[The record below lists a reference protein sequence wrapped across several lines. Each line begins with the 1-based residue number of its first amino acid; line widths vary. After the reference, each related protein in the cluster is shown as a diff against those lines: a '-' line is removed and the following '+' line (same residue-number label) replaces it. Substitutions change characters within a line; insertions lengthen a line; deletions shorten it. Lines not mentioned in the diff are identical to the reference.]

1 MHSQI
6 TQQKIIL
13 QRPFISFRFAT
24 SNNLMMKKIFLSI
37 MILMLMVSCSKYQ
50 KILKSTDLNFKFEKA
65 VMYYEKEDFNR
76 ALPLLEELSTAF
88 RGSAKAEEVNY
99 YYAYCHYSLGEYLL
113 ASYLFDTYAK
123 TYPNGK
129 HTEEC
134 QYITAYCFY
143 LESPIYKLDS
153 KNTYKA
159 INQLQL
165 FTNLYPKSERVEQ
178 CNNLID
184 ELREK
189 LAKKAF
195 FNAKQYVITEYHK
208 SAIIALQN
216 VLIDFPGSKYEQE
229 IYFLIVESSFQLA
242 KNSISTKKQERLEN
256 TIDAFHEFIEKY
268 PESQFLK
275 QAKNIEQKTLKL
287 IETIKQT

>member
-1 MHSQI
+1 
-6 TQQKIIL
+6 
-13 QRPFISFRFAT
+13 
-24 SNNLMMKKIFLSI
+24 MKKIFLSI

-88 RGSAKAEEVNY
+88 RGSEKAEEVNY

-134 QYITAYCFY
+134 QYITADCLY

-229 IYFLIVESSFQLA
+229 I
-242 KNSISTKKQERLEN
+242 
-256 TIDAFHEFIEKY
+256 
-268 PESQFLK
+268 
-275 QAKNIEQKTLKL
+275 
-287 IETIKQT
+287 

>member
-13 QRPFISFRFAT
+13 QRPFISFIFAA

-159 INQLQL
+159 INKLQL

>member
-1 MHSQI
+1 M
-6 TQQKIIL
+6 
-13 QRPFISFRFAT
+13 
-24 SNNLMMKKIFLSI
+24 
-37 MILMLMVSCSKYQ
+37 
-50 KILKSTDLNFKFEKA
+50 
-65 VMYYEKEDFNR
+65 
-76 ALPLLEELSTAF
+76 
-88 RGSAKAEEVNY
+88 
-99 YYAYCHYSLGEYLL
+99 
-113 ASYLFDTYAK
+113 ASYLFDTYAQ
-123 TYPNGK
+123 TFPSGR

-134 QYITAYCFY
+134 QYMTAYCYY

-165 FTNLYPKSERVEQ
+165 FTNLYPKSERVKE

-195 FNAKQYVITEYHK
+195 YNAKQYYITEYHK
-208 SAIIALQN
+208 SAIIALKN
-216 VLIDFPGSKYEQE
+216 VLVDFPGSKYEEE
-229 IYFLIVESSFQLA
+229 IYFLITEASFLLA

-256 TIDAFHEFIEKY
+256 TIDAYQEFLEKY
-268 PESQFLK
+268 PESNFLK
-275 QAKNIEQKTLKL
+275 QAKNTEQKTLKL

>member
-1 MHSQI
+1 
-6 TQQKIIL
+6 
-13 QRPFISFRFAT
+13 
-24 SNNLMMKKIFLSI
+24 MKKILIPILFFL
-37 MILMLMVSCSKYQ
+37 LLASCSKYQ
-50 KILKSTDLNFKFEKA
+50 KILKSTDLNLKFEKA
-65 VMYYEKEDFNR
+65 VAYYEKDDFNR
-76 ALPLLEELSTAF
+76 ALPLLEELSTAL

-99 YYAYCHYSLGEYLL
+99 YYAYCHYSLGEHLM
-113 ASYLFDTYAK
+113 ASYLFDTYAQ
-123 TYPNGK
+123 TFPSGK

-134 QYITAYCFY
+134 QYMTAYCYY

-165 FTNLYPKSERVEQ
+165 FTNLYPKSKRVKE

-195 FNAKQYVITEYHK
+195 YNAKQYYITEYHK
-208 SAIIALQN
+208 SAIIALKN
-216 VLIDFPGSKYEQE
+216 VLVDFPGSKDEEE
-229 IYFLIVESSFQLA
+229 IYFLIIESSFLLA
-242 KNSISTKKQERLEN
+242 KNSISTKKQERLEY
-256 TIDAFHEFIEKY
+256 TIDSYHEFLEKY

-275 QAKNIEQKTLKL
+275 QVKNIKQKTLKL

>member
-1 MHSQI
+1 
-6 TQQKIIL
+6 
-13 QRPFISFRFAT
+13 
-24 SNNLMMKKIFLSI
+24 MKKILIPILFL
-37 MILMLMVSCSKYQ
+37 LLFTSCSKYQ

-65 VMYYEKEDFNR
+65 VIYYEKQDFNR
-76 ALPLLEELSTAF
+76 ALPLLEELSTTF

-113 ASYLFDTYAK
+113 ASYLFDTYSR

-134 QYITAYCFY
+134 QYMTAYSFY

-216 VLIDFPGSKYEQE
+216 VLIDFPGSKYEE
-229 IYFLIVESSFQLA
+229 DIYFLIVESSFQLG

-256 TIDAFHEFIEKY
+256 TIDAFYEFTERY

>member
-6 TQQKIIL
+6 AQQKIIL
-13 QRPFISFRFAT
+13 QRPFISFIFAA

-88 RGSAKAEEVNY
+88 RGSSKAEEVNY

-159 INQLQL
+159 INKLQL

>member
-6 TQQKIIL
+6 AQQKIIL
-13 QRPFISFRFAT
+13 QRPFISFIFAA

-37 MILMLMVSCSKYQ
+37 MILILMVSCSKYQ

-76 ALPLLEELSTAF
+76 ALPLLEELSTTF

-165 FTNLYPKSERVEQ
+165 FTNLYPKSEKVEQ

-256 TIDAFHEFIEKY
+256 TIDVFHEFIEKY

>member
-13 QRPFISFRFAT
+13 QRPFISFIFAA

-216 VLIDFPGSKYEQE
+216 VLIEFPGSKYEQE

-242 KNSISTKKQERLEN
+242 KNSIRTKKQERLEN